1 MKTLHLISFGVLTCL
16 LGCSQKT
23 DSGLTKSEIRQINSA
38 VSQQTTN
45 HIMGFTVASN
55 GDVTVMTEKPEHFLL
70 RRSPTGWVIV
80 TNAVKEVPQA
90 WGSPV
95 TGKN

>member
-1 MKTLHLISFGVLTCL
+1 L

-23 DSGLTKSEIRQINSA
+23 DSGLTKSEIHQINSA
-38 VSQQTTN
+38 VSQQTTS

-55 GDVTVMTEKPEHFLL
+55 RDVTVLTEKERFLL
-70 RRSPTGWVIV
+70 HRSPTGWVIV

-90 WGSPV
+90 WSSPV
-95 TGKN
+95 GGK

>member
-1 MKTLHLISFGVLTCL
+1 MKTLHLISLGLLTSL

-23 DSGLTKSEIRQINSA
+23 ASGLTKSEIRQIDSA

-45 HIMGFTVASN
+45 RIMGFTVASN
-55 GDVTVMTEKPEHFLL
+55 GDVTVTTEKPEHFLL

-80 TNAVKEVPQA
+80 TNAVKQA
-90 WGSPV
+90 PEAWSSPV
-95 TGKN
+95 REKN